1 MVRSSKSFVFNQRV
15 EFFLV
20 GIQILNADAVYRIF
34 FRGYSMN
41 VRILN
46 RLLRKDLAF
55 TRFRRN

>member
-34 FRGYSMN
+34 FRGYP
-41 VRILN
+41 
-46 RLLRKDLAF
+46 
-55 TRFRRN
+55 